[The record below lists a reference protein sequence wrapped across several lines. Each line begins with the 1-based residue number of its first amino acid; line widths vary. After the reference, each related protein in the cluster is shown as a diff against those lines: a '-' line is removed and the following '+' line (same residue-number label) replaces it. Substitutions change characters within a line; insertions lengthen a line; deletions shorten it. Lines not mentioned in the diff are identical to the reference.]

1 MLRMKR
7 ILYIGLG
14 TALLLG
20 AVPFVTHAQELVP
33 DTISVGKARVLEMTN
48 QHDTVIPGTDTP
60 ATVQTLKIEVLEGPD
75 KGQTPTF
82 ENNFTQ
88 LKEGD
93 IFYVRH
99 ISNPLDATDHWTVSD
114 AYRLDLL
121 IWLGILFLMLLFVF
135 GGVQGIRG
143 LLSLAGSLILIF
155 YILLPGIL
163 SGYSP
168 ILVSIGVASLII
180 IAGSYVT
187 HGFTKT
193 TSAAVIGMLITV
205 SITGALAYTVVH
217 MGHFSGYGSE
227 ESIYL
232 NFNTQGGIDMLGL
245 LFGGIMI
252 GLLGVLYDIAISQAI
267 AVEELFLAGTH
278 MSRVD
283 IYKRAIRIGREHIG
297 ALVNTLAIAYVGVAL
312 PLLLLLTQTYS
323 GSASLSSV
331 LNSELFATEIVRI
344 LVGSIGLILAV
355 PITTF
360 VAVWMLSKVSSIT
373 HTGSHGHRH

>member
-1 MLRMKR
+1 
-7 ILYIGLG
+7 
-14 TALLLG
+14 
-20 AVPFVTHAQELVP
+20 
-33 DTISVGKARVLEMTN
+33 
-48 QHDTVIPGTDTP
+48 
-60 ATVQTLKIEVLEGPD
+60 
-75 KGQTPTF
+75 
-82 ENNFTQ
+82 
-88 LKEGD
+88 
-93 IFYVRH
+93 
-99 ISNPLDATDHWTVSD
+99 
-114 AYRLDLL
+114 
-121 IWLGILFLMLLFVF
+121 
-135 GGVQGIRG
+135 
-143 LLSLAGSLILIF
+143 
-155 YILLPGIL
+155 
-163 SGYSP
+163 
-168 ILVSIGVASLII
+168 
-180 IAGSYVT
+180 
-187 HGFTKT
+187 
-193 TSAAVIGMLITV
+193 
-205 SITGALAYTVVH
+205 
-217 MGHFSGYGSE
+217 
-227 ESIYL
+227 
-232 NFNTQGGIDMLGL
+232 
-245 LFGGIMI
+245 MI

>member
-1 MLRMKR
+1 MKR